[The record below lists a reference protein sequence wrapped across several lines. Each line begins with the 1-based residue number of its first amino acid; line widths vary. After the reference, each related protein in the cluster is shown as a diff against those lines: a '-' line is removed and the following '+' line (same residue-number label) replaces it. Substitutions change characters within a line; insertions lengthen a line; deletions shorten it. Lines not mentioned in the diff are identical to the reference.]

1 MKNPYDDII
10 ELPHHVSRVHPQMSM
25 EERAAQFSPFAALT
39 GYGAVIQETAR
50 LTVPRL
56 ELSES
61 SQEEIKRKLDDLAEH
76 LNERKKTAVTYY
88 RPDQKK
94 AGGAYVTPSGIV
106 RRIDHAAGVLQMEDG
121 LRIPIPDILDVNDVT
136 DQ

>member
-1 MKNPYDDII
+1 MKKPYDDII

-76 LNERKKTAVTYY
+76 LNERKKTVVTYY

-94 AGGAYVTPSGIV
+94 AGGAYVTASGIV
-106 RRIDHAAGVLQMEDG
+106 RRIDHAACVLQMEDG

>member
-10 ELPHHVSRVHPQMSM
+10 ELPHHVSCVHPQMSM

-56 ELSES
+56 DLSES

-94 AGGAYVTPSGIV
+94 AGGAYVTASGVV

>member
-10 ELPHHVSRVHPQMSM
+10 ELPHHVSCVHPQMSM

-61 SQEEIKRKLDDLAEH
+61 SQEEIKRKLDDLRSTSMSG
-76 LNERKKTAVTYY
+76 RKQPSLITGRTRKRQEELMSQRRRCPAH
-88 RPDQKK
+88 RPCGRCPPD
-94 AGGAYVTPSGIV
+94 GGWTP
-106 RRIDHAAGVLQMEDG
+106 D
-121 LRIPIPDILDVNDVT
+121 PDSRYFGCE
-136 DQ
+136 

>member
-39 GYGAVIQETAR
+39 GYGAVIQEMAR

-94 AGGAYVTPSGIV
+94 AGGAYVTASGIV